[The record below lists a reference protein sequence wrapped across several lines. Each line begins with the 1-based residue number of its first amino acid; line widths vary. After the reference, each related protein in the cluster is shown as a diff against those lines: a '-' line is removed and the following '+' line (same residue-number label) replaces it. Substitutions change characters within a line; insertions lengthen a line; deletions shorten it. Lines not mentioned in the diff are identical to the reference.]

1 MLTGS
6 PTLHRRLPSLCMQA
20 RSLGYSTVWANRA
33 GSQSTNKLRHCCLS
47 LGWDGFPSEPVI
59 LLDHLNQSSSNL
71 IIQGWVK
78 RSVTHHRSST
88 HSNRP
93 TPCRRAAQRIDEG
106 AGVASRPTC
115 CIYYCELWRRD
126 FKRFFP
132 FGLISRASACRYRYG
147 PPHSIGFRDR
157 C

>member
-47 LGWDGFPSEPVI
+47 LGWDGFPSESII

-71 IIQGWVK
+71 IIQGWVAAAPALAAFVHPAQQSGPIK
-78 RSVTHHRSST
+78 SMILLGSPLPRL
-88 HSNRP
+88 NP
-93 TPCRRAAQRIDEG
+93 TYIDL
-106 AGVASRPTC
+106 VA
-115 CIYYCELWRRD
+115 Y
-126 FKRFFP
+126 
-132 FGLISRASACRYRYG
+132 
-147 PPHSIGFRDR
+147 
-157 C
+157 

>member
-78 RSVTHHRSST
+78 LSKRNPSSF
-88 HSNRP
+88 SEP
-93 TPCRRAAQRIDEG
+93 
-106 AGVASRPTC
+106 
-115 CIYYCELWRRD
+115 
-126 FKRFFP
+126 
-132 FGLISRASACRYRYG
+132 ISRRLVCCE
-147 PPHSIGFRDR
+147 P
-157 C
+157 

>member
-71 IIQGWVK
+71 IIQGWDGFPSEPVILLDHLNQSSSNLIIQGWVK
-78 RSVTHHRSST
+78 RPLLRIHALAALEYPYSSQRNPSRKPGDVKSVRKKMTGYAR
-88 HSNRP
+88 
-93 TPCRRAAQRIDEG
+93 
-106 AGVASRPTC
+106 
-115 CIYYCELWRRD
+115 
-126 FKRFFP
+126 
-132 FGLISRASACRYRYG
+132 
-147 PPHSIGFRDR
+147 
-157 C
+157 

>member
-71 IIQGWVK
+71 IIQGWDGFPSEPVILLD
-78 RSVTHHRSST
+78 HLNQSS
-88 HSNRP
+88 SNLIIQGWDGFP
-93 TPCRRAAQRIDEG
+93 SEPVILLDHLNQSSSNLIIRRMGRLPQ
-106 AGVASRPTC
+106 
-115 CIYYCELWRRD
+115 
-126 FKRFFP
+126 
-132 FGLISRASACRYRYG
+132 
-147 PPHSIGFRDR
+147 
-157 C
+157 